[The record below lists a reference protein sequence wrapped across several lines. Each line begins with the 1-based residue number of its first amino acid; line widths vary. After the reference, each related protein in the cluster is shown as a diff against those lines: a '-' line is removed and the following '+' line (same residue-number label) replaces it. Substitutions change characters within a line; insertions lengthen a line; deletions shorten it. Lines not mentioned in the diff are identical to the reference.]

1 MLNVIYLYFWRVC
14 GHARGHVLP
23 ADSGRGQI
31 LLPVADSGHGRGH
44 ENTVTGADLRYMY
57 PRGFYPLP
65 FVAPFGPANNEEK
78 EDVYPDPRGC
88 LMIFGRLMAYESRR
102 Q

>member
-1 MLNVIYLYFWRVC
+1 MLNVIYLYFWRVY

-23 ADSGRGQI
+23 ADSGRGRI

-57 PRGFYPLP
+57 PRRFCPLP
-65 FVAPFGPANNEEK
+65 FVDKTDKDGILSMNGLDNGQIKYSLHRE
-78 EDVYPDPRGC
+78 G
-88 LMIFGRLMAYESRR
+88 
-102 Q
+102 